1 MLTQTYDLF
10 SIKLGLCRLVGLYN
24 CCHLA
29 VIYKIV
35 KTHMFS
41 PDVLLKNNIHKYS
54 TSKVDTSNPRILRP
68 SVKCQE
74 KQATEKPFSCVSCI
88 TFLKLWLIRFRSL
101 FYTFWR
107 SCELKGIFVMCFSWE
122 CKNYLFHSIS
132 YFILSFQAMNSTD
145 NIVPVEIEDAS
156 IQTFHTFPDGSNIQC
171 FSSIF
176 YSGLWELC
184 WRALAVT
191 QWWTSGPPVKD
202 LDWKM
207 YLTSFSTWLSCL
219 LSLVALCSL

>member
-1 MLTQTYDLF
+1 MFCSRTTFISTQHQ
-10 SIKLGLCRLVGLYN
+10 KLIRQTHESWDHPSN
-24 CCHLA
+24 
-29 VIYKIV
+29 V
-35 KTHMFS
+35 K
-41 PDVLLKNNIHKYS
+41 K
-54 TSKVDTSNPRILRP
+54 SKPQKEL
-68 SVKCQE
+68 
-74 KQATEKPFSCVSCI
+74 FSCVSCI

-101 FYTFWR
+101 FYAFWR

-132 YFILSFQAMNSTD
+132 YFILSFQVMNSTD
-145 NIVPVEIEDAS
+145 SIVPVEIEDAS

>member
-1 MLTQTYDLF
+1 MSRKASYREAIFMRFMHNF
-10 SIKLGLCRLVGLYN
+10 SEIMIDAFSLPFLYIVITWKSSWKFVYIQAIN
-24 CCHLA
+24 STKHL
-29 VIYKIV
+29 
-35 KTHMFS
+35 S
-41 PDVLLKNNIHKYS
+41 
-54 TSKVDTSNPRILRP
+54 
-68 SVKCQE
+68 
-74 KQATEKPFSCVSCI
+74 
-88 TFLKLWLIRFRSL
+88 
-101 FYTFWR
+101 FWR

-122 CKNYLFHSIS
+122 CKNFLFHSIS